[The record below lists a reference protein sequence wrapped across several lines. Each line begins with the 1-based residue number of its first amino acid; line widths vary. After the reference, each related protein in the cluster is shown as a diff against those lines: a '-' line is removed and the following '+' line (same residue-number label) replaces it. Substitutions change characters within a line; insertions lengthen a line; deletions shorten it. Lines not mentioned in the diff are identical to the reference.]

1 MIEGGWAHTFAS
13 FLSSGASMHNEFIRM
28 VRDAIFHPK
37 KDNAEMY
44 ADLKATRHDQISRQV
59 INEECDFINDDP
71 TSE

>member
-1 MIEGGWAHTFAS
+1 
-13 FLSSGASMHNEFIRM
+13 MHNEFIRM